1 MKRELWFAPDSPPT
15 IDKQPMSIITRHIQL
30 PPAPA
35 QARVAD
41 LSGPVADSIIVVDL
55 LVTVLLSIVLVSI
68 LLSVIIT

>member
-1 MKRELWFAPDSPPT
+1 
-15 IDKQPMSIITRHIQL
+15 MSFNTRHIQL

-41 LSGPVADSIIVVDL
+41 LSGPVAGSIIVVDL
-55 LVTVLLSIVLVSI
+55 LVSVLLSIVLVSI